1 MTTVLQCI
9 VQALLESIQFLYK
22 CCHLDNKAA
31 LLKRAGFIL
40 ILALLNG
47 EYTLAGEQW
56 TKKRVTNLSWQLH
69 AKEEKTHYDSVVC
82 SASSQDHF
90 QTKMAFLCSK
100 LKALSRFYTCI
111 FWPSSHIQ
119 WDPPLLHH
127 SLNTGEEKE
136 APIFPLPFLSC
147 QLYLS
152 PLLFRASPA
161 IFTLKA
167 HTTGLLYYTGEK
179 SICPLLNLLNLLLSE
194 I

>member
-40 ILALLNG
+40 ILAPLNG

-90 QTKMAFLCSK
+90 QTKMAFLPSE
-100 LKALSRFYTCI
+100 LKALSTFYTCI
-111 FWPSSHIQ
+111 FWPPSHME
-119 WDPPLLHH
+119 WEPPLLLH
-127 SLNTGEEKE
+127 SLAKGEEKG
-136 APIFPLPFLSC
+136 APNLPTPFPLLPALSVT
-147 QLYLS
+147 
-152 PLLFRASPA
+152 PP
-161 IFTLKA
+161 I
-167 HTTGLLYYTGEK
+167 
-179 SICPLLNLLNLLLSE
+179 
-194 I
+194 

>member
-82 SASSQDHF
+82 SASSQEHF
-90 QTKMAFLCSK
+90 QTKVVFLRSK
-100 LKALSRFYTCI
+100 LKALSIFYTCTFRI
-111 FWPSSHIQ
+111 PSHIQ
-119 WDPPLLHH
+119 WDSPLRRH
-127 SLNTGEEKE
+127 SLDKGEDKE
-136 APIFPLPFLSC
+136 ASTFPLPVLSC
-147 QLYLS
+147 LLYLS
-152 PLLFRASPA
+152 PLLFKTSPA
-161 IFTLKA
+161 VFTFKA
-167 HTTGLLYYTGEK
+167 HTAGLLYCSGEK
-179 SICPLLNLLNLLLSE
+179 KHLPFIKCTQLTSQ
-194 I
+194 

>member
-40 ILALLNG
+40 ILAPLNG

-90 QTKMAFLCSK
+90 QTKMAFFAFRAEGSFHILHMYLLTPITHGVRTSTIAPLLGQRWGKRGSQPSHSLSSPASFICHPSYLEPLLLFSH
-100 LKALSRFYTCI
+100 LK
-111 FWPSSHIQ
+111 HIQ
-119 WDPPLLHH
+119 PDCCIVL
-127 SLNTGEEKE
+127 GKKVF
-136 APIFPLPFLSC
+136 A
-147 QLYLS
+147 LY
-152 PLLFRASPA
+152 
-161 IFTLKA
+161 
-167 HTTGLLYYTGEK
+167 
-179 SICPLLNLLNLLLSE
+179 
-194 I
+194 

>member
-69 AKEEKTHYDSVVC
+69 AKEEKMHYDSVVC
-82 SASSQDHF
+82 SALSQDHF
-90 QTKMAFLCSK
+90 QTKIAFSAPKTENSFQILHMY
-100 LKALSRFYTCI
+100 LPTPITHPVR
-111 FWPSSHIQ
+111 PSTTV
-119 WDPPLLHH
+119 PLLGQRWEKRGFYLPTPPILTHH
-127 SLNTGEEKE
+127 PCYWEPAL
-136 APIFPLPFLSC
+136 LPFH
-147 QLYLS
+147 
-152 PLLFRASPA
+152 
-161 IFTLKA
+161 I
-167 HTTGLLYYTGEK
+167 
-179 SICPLLNLLNLLLSE
+179 
-194 I
+194 

>member
-69 AKEEKTHYDSVVC
+69 AKEEKMHYDSVAC

-90 QTKMAFLCSK
+90 QTKVAFLSSK
-100 LKALSRFYTCI
+100 MKALSRFYTYTFNPQHTSSEILHYCTI
-111 FWPSSHIQ
+111 PWTKVRKNRLPPSHSLSSTSCFIRHPSYLE
-119 WDPPLLHH
+119 PPLLFSHLKH
-127 SLNTGEEKE
+127 
-136 APIFPLPFLSC
+136 I
-147 QLYLS
+147 QLDCCIAL
-152 PLLFRASPA
+152 
-161 IFTLKA
+161 
-167 HTTGLLYYTGEK
+167 GEK

>member
-90 QTKMAFLCSK
+90 QRWLFCAQSWRLFPDFTHVSSSPHHTSSETLHYCTISWTQVRKKRL
-100 LKALSRFYTCI
+100 
-111 FWPSSHIQ
+111 PSSHSLSSPASFICHPCHLE
-119 WDPPLLHH
+119 PPLLFSHWRH
-127 SLNTGEEKE
+127 
-136 APIFPLPFLSC
+136 I
-147 QLYLS
+147 QLDCCIILGKKVFA
-152 PLLFRASPA
+152 LF
-161 IFTLKA
+161 
-167 HTTGLLYYTGEK
+167 
-179 SICPLLNLLNLLLSE
+179 
-194 I
+194 